1 MNTFNQTE
9 PPQTLPFGIKDTTPV
24 ACSCGND
31 IFINGS
37 MFRKVSRLLT
47 GTTKDALVP
56 INVPICGKC
65 GEALQ
70 DLLPEEL
77 RKKKFTLEP

>member
-1 MNTFNQTE
+1 MNRFEQPE

-24 ACSCGND
+24 ACECGNEV
-31 IFINGS
+31 FVQGN
-37 MFRKVSRLLT
+37 MFRRVSRILT

-56 INVPICGKC
+56 IAVPVCTKC
-65 GEALQ
+65 QTPLQ

-77 RKKKFTLEP
+77 KKPKFTL